1 MTEGTIQEHPMIRLN
16 RKKANIACY
25 NTLRRTNETN
35 KRDSGDEA
43 DWVREMLEGELQLGS
58 PFSHTSPTVL
68 GGEVVP
74 KRR

>member
-43 DWVREMLEGELQLGS
+43 GWVREMLEVSMVG
-58 PFSHTSPTVL
+58 P
-68 GGEVVP
+68 
-74 KRR
+74 